1 MEHLATALVLLNA
14 AHYLALAICN
24 LTKTPKDD
32 EFVAKLYR
40 IVEFLGGILTP
51 RAKM

>member
-1 MEHLATALVLLNA
+1 MEHLATVFVILNA
-14 AHYLALAICN
+14 AHYLALAVCN

-32 EFVAKLYR
+32 EFVAHFYR
-40 IVEFLGGILTP
+40 FVEVVGGIVTT